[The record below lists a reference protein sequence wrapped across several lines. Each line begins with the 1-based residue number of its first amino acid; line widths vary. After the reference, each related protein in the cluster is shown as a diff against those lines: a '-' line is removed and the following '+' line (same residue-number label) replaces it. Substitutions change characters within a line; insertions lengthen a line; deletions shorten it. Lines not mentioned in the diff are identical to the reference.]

1 MLGVGDCKIS
11 EWRWSSAVCMRMEG
25 EGSMKSMF
33 QERMRKVGLVGVED
47 AGVEASSHD
56 CLEALYEK

>member
-1 MLGVGDCKIS
+1 MLGVGDCAIS

-33 QERMRKVGLVGVED
+33 HERMRKVGLVGVEVAD
-47 AGVEASSHD
+47 VETSSHD
-56 CLEALYEK
+56 CLAVLYEK